1 MTIFP
6 NFCKKSHVLLI
17 KEVIES
23 TKSTKNIYFKELCE
37 LCSSYET
44 LVTSN
49 WLYSFSIM
57 KVRKY
62 KK

>member
-23 TKSTKNIYFKELCE
+23 TKSTKKNIFKELNE
-37 LCSSYET
+37 
-44 LVTSN
+44 V
-49 WLYSFSIM
+49 
-57 KVRKY
+57 
-62 KK
+62 